1 MHKALLQKNDS
12 FTKKANASSFLFKK
26 IDIYLADLQLSLDKI
41 LDKRLVGTFYHLFV
55 AILVNR
61 NRSMGLLLSE
71 LGGFICGFHHAPAGT
86 KRISNLL
93 RSKKW
98 SSTVLDD
105 FLFARSKKR
114 IEQLQQM
121 GKRPLLIWDDSKIE
135 KPESWLTEGL
145 CSVESSKGKRLTK
158 VKKGFYRPPVS
169 RICVPGYRWTASL
182 LSALGEAP
190 SVCQMSWWTT
200 RGKYKEDGS
209 NIIFRML
216 QKLYKSIGKGVLHVF
231 DRGYANAWTVE
242 WLTHFQ
248 QDFLV
253 RWKKNH
259 LLIHA
264 DKGKKKTHL
273 LARSFNAQQ
282 RKIVF
287 DSQRKV
293 IKSISIAWTKVQHPD
308 FVGID
313 LSLVILRD
321 RKNHQ
326 APLYLLTSIQVTNL
340 EQAWEM
346 CHVYMHR
353 WNIEQTFRFCKTELA
368 IESPRLWFFENTC
381 KLLGM
386 VALIYD
392 FLIHLINNWG
402 NWVQLILKRWC
413 HRTGNRYRK
422 ASVPIYR
429 LRLAIHNIIWTK
441 FAQNSG

>member
-98 SSTVLDD
+98 SATVLDD

-158 VKKGFYRPPVS
+158 VKKGFYHPPVS

-200 RGKYKEDGS
+200 RGKYKENGS
-209 NIIFRML
+209 NIIFKML
-216 QKLYKSIGKGVLHVF
+216 EKLHKSIGKGVLHVF

-242 WLTHFQ
+242 WLTYFQ

-259 LLIHA
+259 LLIHP

-273 LARSFNAQQ
+273 LARSFKAQQ

-308 FVGID
+308 FEGID

-326 APLYLLTSIQVTNL
+326 SPLYLLTSIQVTNL

-422 ASVPIYR
+422 ASIPIYR
-429 LRLAIHNIIWTK
+429 LRVAIHNIIWTK